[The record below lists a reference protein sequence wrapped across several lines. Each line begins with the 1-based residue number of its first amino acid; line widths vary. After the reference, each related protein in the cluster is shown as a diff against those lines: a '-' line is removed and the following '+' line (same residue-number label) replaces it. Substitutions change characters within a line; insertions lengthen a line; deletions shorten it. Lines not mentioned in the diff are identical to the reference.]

1 GRRCGRREKQLNNM
15 RFIGWLL
22 GFGGEGV
29 TSISEVE
36 PSLAAPWAQENS
48 FWVLLGGAA
57 LLAAAFVFYLRF
69 QPKGSRLARIGL
81 AGSRGLLLAVL
92 FITLADP

>member
-1 GRRCGRREKQLNNM
+1 M

-57 LLAAAFVFYLRF
+57 LLVTAFVFYLRF
-69 QPKGSRLARIGL
+69 QPKGSL
-81 AGSRGLLLAVL
+81 SRCACEKQRSTSVL
-92 FITLADP
+92 PANDI